1 MSKRG
6 KGVKKSFPCSDKK
19 FKCPYCGKKF
29 KGLNRGLKQHIRKKH
44 YKVHLRMV
52 EYSILYW
59 LLRRTLV
66 SRSRWVALS
75 EWDLKSWITSWSIL
89 YDALDE
95 LEREGLI
102 DLFPDPY
109 SDKFELVALSEKLV
123 EILVGDYEKAESK

>member
-1 MSKRG
+1 MSKNVE
-6 KGVKKSFPCSDKK
+6 GVKKSYPYSGKK

-95 LEREGLI
+95 LEEKGLI
-102 DLFPDPY
+102 DLLPDPY

-123 EILVGDYEKAESK
+123 EILVRDYEKAESK